1 MEEAKRSE
9 ALGLRVVCRVCTV
22 ALCQPTRDDHGTRAF
37 ARKSSL
43 GTSNGCPRAT
53 STPSTPSHARSPP
66 LDSLPLSLHHGFCS
80 LPDAAGDWPFPGLG
94 RAVCRSLPC
103 FLVNPSAVV
112 CEGGHRDGSSQH
124 APGSASSYG
133 SSDLPIECLAIGLT
147 DQFVNIAQGPLRA
160 PVINQADKYQDK
172 AESLHH
178 YGQYVMSCLPRHVQ
192 QFSVWKDELALHIA
206 PSSVI
211 PVMSFLKNH
220 TAAEFTQVSDITAV
234 DYPTRDQRFEVVYN
248 LLSVRYNS
256 RIRVKTYADEASPV
270 PSITGLFEG
279 ALWYEREVY
288 DMFGVFFTGH
298 PDLRRIMT
306 DYGFDGH
313 PLRKDFPLTGYTE
326 LRYDEEKKRIVIEPL
341 ELTQA
346 FRNFES
352 GSAAWEPVGPGKDK
366 TPDSVC
372 KSFFFLGS
380 PMNPPLTHE
389 MSSSSSLPPSPRR
402 RRRKRNRA
410 EM

>member
-1 MEEAKRSE
+1 MASARSLMR
-9 ALGLRVVCRVCTV
+9 LGTGRSLASAARSSGAC
-22 ALCQPTRDDHGTRAF
+22 RAF
-37 ARKSSL
+37 S
-43 GTSNGCPRAT
+43 
-53 STPSTPSHARSPP
+53 STPLQAAVKEATATDVPNMRQAQRPP
-66 LDSLPLSLHHGFCS
+66 
-80 LPDAAGDWPFPGLG
+80 
-94 RAVCRSLPC
+94 
-103 FLVNPSAVV
+103 
-112 CEGGHRDGSSQH
+112 
-124 APGSASSYG
+124 
-133 SSDLPIECLAIGLT
+133 
-147 DQFVNIAQGPLRA
+147 QGPLRA

-172 AESLHH
+172 AEGLHQ
-178 YGQYVMSCLPRHVQ
+178 YGQYVMSCLPKHVQ

-346 FRNFES
+346 FRNFEG

-366 TPDSVC
+366 TPE
-372 KSFFFLGS
+372 SFK
-380 PMNPPLTHE
+380 
-389 MSSSSSLPPSPRR
+389 LPTPKPEE
-402 RRRKRNRA
+402 K
-410 EM
+410 EEEKK